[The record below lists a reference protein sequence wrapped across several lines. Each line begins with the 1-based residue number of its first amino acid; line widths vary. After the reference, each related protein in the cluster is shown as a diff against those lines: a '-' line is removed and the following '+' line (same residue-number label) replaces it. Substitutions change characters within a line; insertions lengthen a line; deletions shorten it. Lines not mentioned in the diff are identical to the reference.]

1 MFNPPVILQTT
12 EPQFQAAIRD
22 EFINKSGI
30 CPDLFETIA
39 EFATDQ
45 EIEYGE
51 VIGEPIAEFL
61 NWEIKESQLGFSNRQ
76 TILALLLRN
85 EDGTPFQAKL
95 NQQTWDNSKGRYGK
109 PYKAPKRSEGEFSPA
124 YLPPI
129 GKNTR
134 KALGHSLDGSYWD
147 SVEAD
152 PAIDIVI
159 GEGGKKSLCG
169 LSHGITTI
177 ALYGCDAGS
186 KKIDGQH
193 VLIPDLARFCR
204 PGRTFIIAFD
214 KDENPQTVERVNRA
228 IGRLSWLLGKQA
240 KNITVK
246 VATWNPRQGKG
257 LDDLVVNC
265 GPDALRKAI
274 AEAKSSK
281 ARKYQEFFTLTEKP
295 SIVLNQRYLPTIPL
309 PIQPGNL
316 AVSSPTGSGKTEI
329 IEDLLYQFF
338 QRHPDG
344 LADLVGYR
352 NNLLI
357 QTTQRINS
365 KGRIKITHKH
375 DMGGNSGG
383 WHGSPSLSYCINSSD
398 QRIEAFHQAMDEG
411 RSVLVML
418 DEVGFIVSHWLDMM
432 RTQPKTGMNFA
443 RLLRRIGEGK
453 GYIVGLQANLTAFP
467 INLIKEITGQN
478 FPLTLVKNEYQ
489 GEPWKVKIRS
499 VLSKKGI
506 PSNHPSILGIGTGQT
521 VLEALQSGKFPLV
534 TTSGQEWLECLD
546 MVLTGQNFKLL
557 RIDRFTVAAAQK
569 AGQDATPEQKII
581 LKIRENPKEAIEQ
594 ARILGYN
601 AIGLTPTCETGI
613 SIDRVHFDFD
623 IEYAPAGTSEAVLQ
637 RLARDRDNET
647 PREVFATDRAADYRP
662 DISPDP
668 DRILKS
674 WRLNAAQGFNVA
686 RVNESLTAEEKTALS
701 DICNDDLP
709 KILSKFAAADL
720 VRSNSDKASLNKNIE
735 DRLKSEGHL
744 VTHDEIVI
752 SSEFRDLWKTAK
764 ATIGDRNCQMFAA
777 AAVTTPD
784 EAHDT
789 LRSGN
794 GTREQ
799 IYSAQKTITLE
810 SYPGLDLDD
819 PARAGRLMI
828 DRRGKGLGDLTQFW
842 LLKNPAI
849 AEQIDR
855 ACWKG
860 HIGRGIVWAPSL
872 KREALKVQTLADTGI
887 LAVIALDEYSEDSPE
902 VQTLRSHCI
911 QNCHQLRRVCGYAAA
926 FDESHSGI
934 AMVGWILRRL
944 EYKQAITRK
953 VGGRGEQV
961 PFYKAVDR
969 NPGDRSLVEAA
980 LAVKWETMEPIQ
992 DKDSMPGS
1000 HDFSVL
1006 KPDRKMV
1013 TTDVLN
1019 LDEWEYFLKVHQLE
1033 CRTHDSFQAMTA
1045 LHPSVPRDVWDQLWE
1060 AIKAA

>member
-1 MFNPPVILQTT
+1 MFNPPLILQAT
-12 EPQFQAAIRD
+12 ETEFQAAIRD

-39 EFATDQ
+39 EFTTDQ
-45 EIEYGE
+45 EIENGE
-51 VIGEPIAEFL
+51 IVGEPIAEFL
-61 NWEIKESQLGFSNRQ
+61 NWEIKESQPGFSNRQ

-95 NQQTWDNSKGRYGK
+95 NQQTWDKSKERYGK
-109 PYKAPKRSEGEFSPA
+109 PYKAPRRSEGEFSPA

-134 KALGHSLDGSYWD
+134 KSLGLPLDGSFWD

-152 PAIDIVI
+152 PTIPIVI
-159 GEGGKKSLCG
+159 GEGGKKSACA

-177 ALYGCDAGS
+177 ALYGVDAGS
-186 KKIDGQH
+186 KKVGGEH
-193 VLIPDLARFCR
+193 VLIPDLARFCQ
-204 PGRTFIIAFD
+204 PGRNFIIAFD

-228 IGRLSWLLGKQA
+228 IARLSWLLGKQA
-240 KNITVK
+240 KKISVK
-246 VATWNPRQGKG
+246 VAQWSASNGKG

-265 GPDALRKAI
+265 GPEALHKAI
-274 AEAKSSK
+274 AEAQSPK

-295 SIVLNQRYLPTIPL
+295 SIVLNQRYLPKIPL

-344 LADLVGYR
+344 LADAIGYR

-375 DMGGNSGG
+375 DMGVNSGG
-383 WHGSPSLSYCINSSD
+383 WNGAPSLAYCLNSAD
-398 QRIEAFHQAMDEG
+398 KRIQAFHQAMDEG
-411 RSVLVML
+411 RSVLILL
-418 DEVGFIVSHWLDMM
+418 DEIGFIVTHWLDMM
-432 RTQPKTGMNFA
+432 RSQPKTGMNFA
-443 RLLRRIGEGK
+443 RLLRRIGQGK

-467 INLIKEITGQN
+467 INLIREITGQA
-478 FPLTLVKNEYQ
+478 FPLTLVENKYQ
-489 GEPWKVKIRS
+489 GEPWKVSIRS
-499 VLSKKGI
+499 VLSKKST

-521 VLEALQSGKFPLV
+521 VLEALQGGQFPLV
-534 TTSGQEWLECLD
+534 TTSSREWLELLD
-546 MVLTGQNFKLL
+546 AVLTGQGFKLL

-569 AGQDATPEQKII
+569 AGQDATPDQKII

-594 ARILGYN
+594 ARAMGYN

-613 SIDRVHFDFD
+613 SIDHVHFDQI
-623 IEYAPAGTSEAVLQ
+623 IEYAPAGTSEGVLQ
-637 RLARDRDNET
+637 RLARDRRNET
-647 PREVFATDRAADYRP
+647 PRTVFATDRAADYRP

-674 WRLNAAQGFNVA
+674 WRLNAAQGFNLA
-686 RVNESLTAEEKTALS
+686 KVNESLTPEEKTALD
-701 DICNDDLP
+701 DICQDDLP

-720 VRSNSDKASLNKNIE
+720 VRSNSDKESLNKNIE
-735 DRLKSEGHL
+735 DRLKAEGHH
-744 VTHDEIVI
+744 VTHDEMVI
-752 SSEFRDLWKTAK
+752 SSEFRDLWKSAK
-764 ATIGDRNCQMFAA
+764 TTIADRNRQMFAA
-777 AAVTTPD
+777 AVVTTSD

-810 SYPGLDLDD
+810 NYPGLDLDD

-828 DRRGKGLGDLTQFW
+828 DRRGKGLGDFTQFW
-842 LLKNPAI
+842 MLKNPAV

-887 LAVIALDEYSEDSPE
+887 LAVIALDEYSEDSSE

-911 QNCHQLRRVCGYAAA
+911 QNCPQLRRVCGYAAA
-926 FDESHSGI
+926 FDESHSGVE
-934 AMVGWILRRL
+934 MVGWILRRL
-944 EYKQAITRK
+944 EYKQAVSRK

-961 PFYKAVDR
+961 RFYKAVDR

-980 LAVKWETMEPIQ
+980 LAVKWESMEPIQ

-1000 HDFSVL
+1000 HHFSVL
-1006 KPDRKMV
+1006 KPDIKMV
-1013 TTDVLN
+1013 TTDVPN
-1019 LDEWEYFLKVHQLE
+1019 LAEWRDSTPIVATDEAEIYEYIPTPEELTE
-1033 CRTHDSFQAMTA
+1033 
-1045 LHPSVPRDVWDQLWE
+1045 W
-1060 AIKAA
+1060 AIVA